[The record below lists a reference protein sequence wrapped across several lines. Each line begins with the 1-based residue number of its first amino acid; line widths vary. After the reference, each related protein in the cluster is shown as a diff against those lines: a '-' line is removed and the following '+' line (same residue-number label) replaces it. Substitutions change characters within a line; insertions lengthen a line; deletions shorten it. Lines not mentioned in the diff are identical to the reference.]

1 MFVRGM
7 NVMSMKGGFV
17 GGEVQSYED
26 DCEDYGDH
34 FKVFGNIFTDE
45 RDRCDCQQISLN
57 LDNYVI
63 FQPPFS
69 FAY

>member
-34 FKVFGNIFTDE
+34 FKVFGTFLLSSEIDVTVNKLAF
-45 RDRCDCQQISLN
+45 N

>member
-34 FKVFGNIFTDE
+34 FKSFGTFLRGSEIDVTVNKLAFKILIIT
-45 RDRCDCQQISLN
+45 
-57 LDNYVI
+57 
-63 FQPPFS
+63 
-69 FAY
+69 

>member
-34 FKVFGNIFTDE
+34 FKVFGTFLLGIDVTVNKLAF
-45 RDRCDCQQISLN
+45 N

>member
-34 FKVFGNIFTDE
+34 FKVFGTFLLGIDVTVNK
-45 RDRCDCQQISLN
+45 L
-57 LDNYVI
+57 
-63 FQPPFS
+63 
-69 FAY
+69 A

>member
-34 FKVFGNIFTDE
+34 FKVFWNMSEIDVTVNK
-45 RDRCDCQQISLN
+45 LVPNN
-57 LDNYVI
+57 LI
-63 FQPPFS
+63 IT
-69 FAY
+69 

>member
-34 FKVFGNIFTDE
+34 FKVIGTFLLGIDVTVNKLAFKILIIT
-45 RDRCDCQQISLN
+45 
-57 LDNYVI
+57 
-63 FQPPFS
+63 
-69 FAY
+69 

>member
-34 FKVFGNIFTDE
+34 FKVFGN
-45 RDRCDCQQISLN
+45 N
-57 LDNYVI
+57 LLCY
-63 FQPPFS
+63 
-69 FAY
+69 

>member
-34 FKVFGNIFTDE
+34 FKVFGTFLLSEID
-45 RDRCDCQQISLN
+45 
-57 LDNYVI
+57 V
-63 FQPPFS
+63 
-69 FAY
+69 

>member
-34 FKVFGNIFTDE
+34 FKVFGNIFTE
-45 RDRCDCQQISLN
+45 RDRCVTVNKLAFN

>member
-34 FKVFGNIFTDE
+34 FKVFGNIFTDQ
-45 RDRCDCQQISLN
+45 RSMRLSN
-57 LDNYVI
+57 
-63 FQPPFS
+63 
-69 FAY
+69 

>member
-34 FKVFGNIFTDE
+34 FKVFGTFLRESENDVTVNKLAFKILIIT
-45 RDRCDCQQISLN
+45 
-57 LDNYVI
+57 
-63 FQPPFS
+63 
-69 FAY
+69 

>member
-34 FKVFGNIFTDE
+34 FKVFGNIFTG
-45 RDRCDCQQISLN
+45 DRCDCQQISL
-57 LDNYVI
+57 
-63 FQPPFS
+63 QS
-69 FAY
+69 

>member
-1 MFVRGM
+1 MENEMFVRGM

-34 FKVFGNIFTDE
+34 FKVFGTFLLRARSMWLSTN
-45 RDRCDCQQISLN
+45 
-57 LDNYVI
+57 
-63 FQPPFS
+63 
-69 FAY
+69 